1 MHAIRQHEFGP
12 ASVLRYE
19 TAEDPVPGAG
29 QVRIA
34 VAAAGVH
41 LIDTKIRAGERMG
54 PMPLPELPMTPGRE
68 VAGSIDQV
76 GSDVDETWLGRRVV
90 GHLGPASGGYAE
102 LAIRDVDALHAIPD
116 GLADDAAVA
125 MIGTGRTTMGVLATA
140 QLTSDD
146 VVLVTSAAG
155 GVGGLLVQAARRV
168 GATVVGVAGGAA
180 KVEHVRGLGATVA
193 VDYTASGWADE
204 VRSALAGR
212 PVTTV
217 FDMVGGEHGRT
228 ALELLGRGGRA
239 FVLGWSSGRPTT
251 VDGAD
256 IVERGITVAPAF
268 SPELLSRGVRPLE
281 ERALAAAA
289 RGELTPVVSATFPLA
304 RAADAHQALESRA
317 TIGKVVL
324 KP

>member
-19 TAEDPVPGAG
+19 TIEDPIPATG

-41 LIDTKIRAGERMG
+41 LLDTTIRAGKSMG

-68 VAGSIDQV
+68 VAGVVDQL
-76 GSDVDETWLGRRVV
+76 GPDVDEAWLGTRVV
-90 GHLGPASGGYAE
+90 AHLGPASGGYAE
-102 LAIRDVDALHAIPD
+102 LAVRDVDALHRIPD

-125 MIGTGRTTMGVLATA
+125 MIGTGRTTMGVLETA

-155 GVGGLLVQAARRV
+155 GVGSLLVQAARRA
-168 GATVVGVAGGAA
+168 GATVVGVAGGSA

-193 VDYTASGWADE
+193 VDYTAPDWADE
-204 VRSALAGR
+204 VRSALVGQ
-212 PVTTV
+212 PVTAV
-217 FDMVGGEHGRT
+217 FDMIGGEHGRT

-239 FVLGWSSGRPTT
+239 LVLGWSSGHPTI

-256 IVERGITVAPAF
+256 IVGRGITVAPAF
-268 SPELLSRGVRPLE
+268 DPALLSRGVRVLE

-289 RGELTPVVSATFPLA
+289 RGELTPVVSSTFPLA
-304 RAADAHQALESRA
+304 RAVDAHQALESRA